1 MKKVN
6 FEKNFTTTIGGF
18 FQYDYGQIIDVY
30 NTGTDIENLQ
40 FEFIQNN
47 QQITVLG
54 EYISETDSYNVRIPD
69 TFLQNPEN
77 ILCYIYY
84 EDATK
89 GNTIKII
96 IIRITA
102 REKYEDIPDPEH
114 KGVVEQILEM
124 IADLQYQID
133 HFELTE
139 EQMQE
144 IIVEVESQIDL
155 DDYYDK
161 EEVNDLLE
169 EKADKSEIPDI
180 SGLATKTELNNGLS
194 TKADKTD
201 TYTKSEVNNLIPDV
215 SGLASKT
222 ELSDGL
228 ALKADKSDTYTK
240 SEVNNLIPDV
250 SGFATTT
257 QLSEGLAT
265 KANSA
270 DVYVKTD
277 TYNKTEVDN
286 LLNNKANTSDL
297 PDMTNY
303 YTKTETYSK
312 SEIDNILGN
321 IESILEAI

>member
-144 IIVEVESQIDL
+144 IIAEVEAQIDL
-155 DDYYDK
+155 DDYYTK
-161 EEVNDLLE
+161 QEANDLL
-169 EKADKSEIPDI
+169 A
-180 SGLATKTELNNGLS
+180 N
-194 TKADKTD
+194 
-201 TYTKSEVNNLIPDV
+201 
-215 SGLASKT
+215 
-222 ELSDGL
+222 
-228 ALKADKSDTYTK
+228 KADKSDTYTK

-250 SGFATTT
+250 SGFATKTELGNLSDSIGQALSGISQGLNNTNNRVSALETGKADKSTT
-257 QLSEGLAT
+257 YT
-265 KANSA
+265 
-270 DVYVKTD
+270 
-277 TYNKTEVDN
+277 KTEVDT
-286 LLNNKANTSDL
+286 LLNAKADSSDL

-321 IESILEAI
+321 IESILEEI